1 MNRNRLGQFGG
12 SACFVIENTTLIRYL
27 TQRNQQPVSAIYLRI
42 FPLLLLLFYTASTL
56 NAAVPIPAPPKIAG
70 TGHLLIDFDSG
81 EILVENNADQRLE
94 PASLTKI
101 MTAYAIFRELKEGH
115 IKLDEEV
122 LVSKKA
128 WQTPGSRM
136 FIEVGKKIPL
146 ELLLKG
152 MIIQSGNDASVA
164 LAEHTAGNE
173 ATFAQLMNNHARR
186 LGTLNSNF
194 VNATGLPHADH
205 FTTPRDIAAVAAATI
220 REFPEYYAWYA
231 EKSMLF
237 NDIKQHNRNRLLWRD
252 SSVDGVKTGHT
263 EAAGYCLVASA
274 KRDGMRLISIVMG
287 TKGEEPR
294 AKESQTLLN
303 YGFRFFETHRL
314 YGAGDTLTKARIWQG
329 AKEELAL
336 GIAQDLYITIPRHQY
351 KKLDAKMNIQP
362 QIIAPVQKGQ
372 SQGTVNVSLH
382 GEEIAELP
390 LVALENVD
398 SGSIWHNMV
407 DGALL
412 WLE

>member
-1 MNRNRLGQFGG
+1 V
-12 SACFVIENTTLIRYL
+12 SVIH
-27 TQRNQQPVSAIYLRI
+27 LRI
-42 FPLLLLLFYTASTL
+42 LSLLLLLLFTVTTAG
-56 NAAVPIPAPPKIAG
+56 AAAPIPAPPTIAG

-81 EILVENNADQRLE
+81 KILAENNADQRLE

-101 MTAYAIFRELKEGH
+101 MTAYALFRELKEGH

-186 LGTLNSNF
+186 LGMLNTNF

-205 FTTPRDIAAVAAATI
+205 YTTPRDIALVAAATI

-252 SSVDGVKTGHT
+252 NSVDGMKTGHT

-314 YGAGDTLTKARIWQG
+314 YGAGDTLTKVRIWQG

-336 GIAQDLYITIPRHQY
+336 GITQDLYITIPRHQY
-351 KKLDAKMNIQP
+351 KNLDAKMNIQP

-372 SQGTVNVSLH
+372 SLGTVNVSLH
-382 GEEIAELP
+382 GEEITELP
-390 LVALENVD
+390 LVSLEKVD